1 QMVHRACP
9 SPAGSTD
16 SSGFPVKDADAV
28 KLFVG
33 QIPRNLEEKDLRH
46 LFEQFGKIYEFTIL
60 KDKYTGMHKGCAF
73 LTFCH
78 RESALKC
85 QQALHDQKTL
95 PGMNRA
101 MQVKPADTD
110 SRPQSPKAPGMDDSH
125 LRKLFVGMLAKTQ
138 SEEEVRA
145 MFTPFGNLE
154 EVTVL
159 RGADGMSK
167 GCAFI
172 KYCNAMD
179 AQMAVTALH
188 GSQTMAGASSSLVV
202 KLADTEKE
210 RQIRRMQ
217 QMAAQMGLL
226 NPMLA
231 GQMMQQQQQALSMTG
246 AAAQLQLGGGGM
258 LQMPLAASTS
268 PVAAAS
274 HHQSPLLPQ
283 LQMSAASN
291 HQQLLAAQSAA
302 LGQLGQFPGF
312 AAAAAASSHAANSQ
326 LHQLQLLAA
335 QQQAA
340 VAAAAQAEHM
350 QHAQQQQQAAAA
362 AALHH
367 AAVPTTSSANGNESA
382 TDSNPYGVASAA
394 YAAAQQFMPT
404 IDQAQLSS
412 ILAASGN
419 SSLALQQALA
429 IQQAQLAVPSLV
441 QPKEVLGPDG
451 CNLFIYHLPQEFGD
465 AELIQMFNPFGN
477 VISAKVFV
485 DRATN
490 QSKCFGFVSYDN
502 GASAATAIQAMNG
515 FQIGMK
521 RLKVQLKRP
530 RHDGRPY

>member
-1 QMVHRACP
+1 KNCP

-16 SSGFPVKDADAV
+16 SSGFPVKDSDAI

-73 LTFCH
+73 LTYCH
-78 RESALKC
+78 RESSMKC

-110 SRPQSPKAPGMDDSH
+110 SRPQSPNKGGADDSH
-125 LRKLFVGMLAKTQ
+125 LRKLFVGMLSKQQT
-138 SEEEVRA
+138 EEEVRG
-145 MFTPFGNLE
+145 MFTPFGSLE

-167 GCAFI
+167 GCAFV

-231 GQMMQQQQQALSMTG
+231 NQMMQQQQQVMTMG
-246 AAAQLQLGGGGM
+246 TAAQQLQLGGGM
-258 LQMPLAASTS
+258 MAMPLTSTS
-268 PVAAAS
+268 PVAT
-274 HHQSPLLPQ
+274 HQSPLLPQ
-283 LQMSAASN
+283 LQGAAAQS
-291 HQQLLAAQSAA
+291 QLLAAQSAA
-302 LGQLGQFPGF
+302 LGQLGHLPGF
-312 AAAAAASSHAANSQ
+312 AAAAAAAASSQAAANSQ
-326 LHQLQLLAA
+326 LQHLQLMAA
-335 QQQAA
+335 QQQQLAA
-340 VAAAAQAEHM
+340 VAQAEHL
-350 QHAQQQQQAAAA
+350 QHQQQQHAAAGHAAAAA
-362 AALHH
+362 AALNG
-367 AAVPTTSSANGNESA
+367 ASGMPSTSSASS
-382 TDSNPYGVASAA
+382 DSNPYGVASAA
-394 YAAAQQFMPT
+394 YAAASQFMPNPME
-404 IDQAQLSS
+404 QAQQLSS
-412 ILAASGN
+412 ILAASGG

-429 IQQAQLAVPSLV
+429 IQQAQLAVPALV

-465 AELIQMFNPFGN
+465 AELIQMFAPFGS

-502 GASAATAIQAMNG
+502 AASAATAIQGMNG

-530 RHDGRPY
+530 RQDARPY